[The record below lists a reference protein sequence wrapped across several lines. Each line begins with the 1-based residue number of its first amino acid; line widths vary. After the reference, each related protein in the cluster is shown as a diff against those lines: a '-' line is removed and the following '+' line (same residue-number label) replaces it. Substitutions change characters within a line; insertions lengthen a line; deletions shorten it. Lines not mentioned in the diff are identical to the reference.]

1 MSTSLTFPRVCSS
14 CRLRSLTAAK
24 TYTRRRLG
32 HPFTASKRS
41 FEAVR
46 TFSTTRR
53 LLTDDRASSDNLAD
67 AIKALRAHLDELDHA
82 STAFNLPASTAAQL
96 SRTEHVKPQTLV
108 ESTNDPV
115 VAEQVVRD
123 ARRAFGDSLPDDYL
137 SPEEYKIYER
147 LYGTPIRI
155 QGDHD
160 PAVVDF
166 EEAETQGE
174 LEERETAGT
183 GLLRE
188 NANGELEEVPYL
200 PEVESEDEEVELM
213 SEEGEEEMSI
223 RELEKLEK
231 SKRGKFFIK
240 AAKPD
245 LDAAILNSELPR
257 AEEASMLDLDQEWK
271 GMDVAGR
278 SMYLDDVRYMKLE
291 SHYRN
296 QGKADEADE
305 LLQMLF
311 IRYRAQS
318 EAELESEAVGA
329 HEASEKAPIRFAPE
343 DQDEDIME
351 EVEHFDRGHPL
362 TVKNRFGTLPSTFNL
377 PKSTFVDPVSVIISG
392 SAPKHLAEASHKI
405 FGGVGLPYST
415 ANPGFAKGMQ
425 QKPIPLEASQTKMSD
440 IEADAFFASVMPG
453 VYASIMSV
461 LVETRKRL
469 GASWLQNMMTQEGGP
484 RILDAGAAGAGVLAV
499 RDVLRAEWQSMHD
512 KSDDPDSPSEVT
524 VAGGEAGGAPIDAP
538 LGKATVLT
546 SNDALRQRASLLL
559 ENTAFLPRLPDYV
572 HASDEQARERGKF
585 DIVIAPHTLWPLK
598 EDYLRK
604 QHVSNLWSL
613 VSAQGGVLILLEKGV
628 PRGFEMIG
636 GARDHLLDRRIASPG
651 SEKNDADVD
660 SPEYINIDGVID
672 KEKGMIIAPCT
683 NHKPCPMYVKGGP
696 SKGRKDYCHFEQRYV
711 RPAFLQKILGARDK
725 NHEDVQFSYMSVMR
739 GRDLRDADELAVT
752 QGEKATN
759 RAFLGYE
766 RNDVEN
772 ELQVGNFDPT
782 APAVPEVE
790 DVYEMNRAAGPHSLS
805 LPRAIMP
812 PLKRTGHVIL
822 DLCTP
827 TGTLERWT
835 VPRSF
840 SKQAFRDARKS
851 SWGDLWAL
859 GAKTRVQ
866 KNVRLG
872 SGKEELGG
880 VDNSRLVSSQGKS
893 KHAQA
898 NTKKSKGKNTIEVP
912 YDSQGQIKGD
922 DMKVVTGGR
931 MRQGKVSGIRDKRD
945 KTGSGR
951 GRRKSLSD
959 V

>member
-1 MSTSLTFPRVCSS
+1 LI
-14 CRLRSLTAAK
+14 AAK
-24 TYTRRRLG
+24 SYARRRLT
-32 HPFTASKRS
+32 HPLTASKRS
-41 FEAVR
+41 FQGVR
-46 TFSTTRR
+46 TFRTTSR
-53 LLTDDRASSDNLAD
+53 LLKDDRASSDSLAD
-67 AIKALRAHLDELDHA
+67 VIEALRAHLDKLDHA
-82 STAFNLPASTAAQL
+82 SAAFNLPPSTAAQL
-96 SRTEHVKPQTLV
+96 STQEYDSSRTSDEDSH
-108 ESTNDPV
+108 DAV

-123 ARRAFGDSLPDDYL
+123 AKRAFGDSLPDDYL
-137 SPEEYKIYER
+137 NPEEYKIYER

-155 QGDHD
+155 QGNHD
-160 PAVVDF
+160 ADVVDF
-166 EEAETQGE
+166 EEAEIQGE
-174 LEERETAGT
+174 LEERETTGT

-188 NANGELEEVPYL
+188 NADGELEEVPYL
-200 PEVESEDEEVELM
+200 QEDDIQDEDMDMM
-213 SEEGEEEMSI
+213 SEEEEDGMTI

-231 SKRGKFFIK
+231 SKKGKFFVK
-240 AAKPD
+240 ATKSE
-245 LDAAILNSELPR
+245 LDAAVLDSELPK
-257 AEEASMLDLDQEWK
+257 AQEASMLDLDNEWK
-271 GMDVAGR
+271 EMDIAGR

-296 QGKADEADE
+296 EGKEEDADE

-318 EAELESEAVGA
+318 EAELESQTVEA
-329 HEASEKAPIRFAPE
+329 HETSDNTPITFAPE
-343 DQDEDIME
+343 DQDEDITE
-351 EVEHFDRGHPL
+351 EVEHFERGHPL
-362 TVKNRFGTLPSTFNL
+362 TVKNRFGTLPSTFHL
-377 PKSTFVDPVSVIISG
+377 PKSTFVDPVSAIISG

-453 VYASIMSV
+453 VYASIMGV

-524 VAGGEAGGAPIDAP
+524 IAGGETGGAPIDAP
-538 LGKATVLT
+538 MGKATVLT

-572 HASDEQARERGKF
+572 HASDESAREKGKF

-613 VSAQGGVLILLEKGV
+613 VSSQGGVLILLEKGV

-636 GARDHLLDRRIASPG
+636 GARNYLLDRRIASPG
-651 SEKNDADVD
+651 SEKNDVDVD

-683 NHKPCPMYVKGGP
+683 NHKACPMYVKGGP

-725 NHEDVQFSYMSVMR
+725 NHEDVQFSYISVMR
-739 GRDLRDADELAVT
+739 GRDLRDADELAVP

-766 RNDVEN
+766 RGDMED
-772 ELQVGNFDPT
+772 ELQAANFDPT
-782 APAVPEVE
+782 APAVPEVD
-790 DVYEMNRAAGPHSLS
+790 DVYETNRAGGPHSLS

-827 TGTLERWT
+827 SGTLERWT

-880 VDNSRLVSSQGKS
+880 VDNARLVKAQGKS
-893 KHAQA
+893 KNAQSTA
-898 NTKKSKGKNTIEVP
+898 KKNKGKNTIEVP

-951 GRRKSLSD
+951 GRRKS
-959 V
+959 